1 MDAEVSTAEGHHRKA
16 LGAPGPPPFKPGES
30 PPVGLWDDQ
39 RVSISINKVLHIK
52 PSFKF

>member
-16 LGAPGPPPFKPGES
+16 LCAPDPPPFKLGES
-30 PPVGLWDDQ
+30 PPVGLCEGQ
-39 RVSISINKVLHIK
+39 RVSVSINKVLRIK

>member
-30 PPVGLWDDQ
+30 PPVWLWDNQ
-39 RVSISINKVLHIK
+39 RVSVSINKVLRIK
-52 PSFKF
+52 PSFKL